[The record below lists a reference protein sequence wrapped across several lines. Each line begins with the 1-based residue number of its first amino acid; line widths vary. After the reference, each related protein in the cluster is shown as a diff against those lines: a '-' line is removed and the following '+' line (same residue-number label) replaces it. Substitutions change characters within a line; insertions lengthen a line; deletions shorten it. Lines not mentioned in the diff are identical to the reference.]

1 MYEVK
6 MPRLGTTM
14 KNGLIS
20 QWLVEEGQEVK
31 KGEYLFELE
40 TEKSTLEI
48 EAQEDGV
55 LRKIIVPED
64 VEVPVNT
71 VIAVLGNVDEEI
83 DFSVYSNAEKAEA
96 PSEPQA
102 QARAETQQE
111 EKPKATAG
119 GGGVSPR
126 ARRVAKELGV
136 SLDGITGTGKNG
148 IITED
153 DVKNASSGSG
163 SSGLTVKE
171 TMKLNNVQR
180 TMAEN
185 ITNSWQTIPQFTQ
198 MVTVNMSKV
207 LEVKKEL
214 SGISMNDIIIKTVSS
229 AVKNYPYVNSRFK
242 DNEVT
247 VFEEI
252 NVSVAVNSSHGLVV
266 PVVRNTETKS
276 IEEISSEIK
285 ELAEK
290 AESKSLGMDDYADGT
305 ITVSNLGSLGI
316 ESGTPIINAPQSTI
330 VFAGATRK
338 MPVVTESGEVEVVP
352 VMGLSI
358 CYDHRFIDGVA
369 GAGFTKELQKAF
381 ENLTAEDL
389 K

>member
-64 VEVPVNT
+64 EEVPVNT
-71 VIAVLGNVDEEI
+71 VIAILGKADEEI
-83 DFSVYSNAEKAEA
+83 DFSVYSGAEKAET
-96 PSEPQA
+96 PSEPQV
-102 QARAETQQE
+102 QAAAETE
-111 EKPKATAG
+111 RDEKPKAAAG

-136 SLDGITGTGKNG
+136 PLDGITGTGKNG

-153 DVKNASSGSG
+153 DVKNAAGSK

-171 TMKLNNVQR
+171 TVKLNNVQR

-198 MVTVNMSKV
+198 MVTVDMSKA
-207 LEVKKEL
+207 LEVKKEI
-214 SGISMNDIIIKTVSS
+214 SGISMNDIIVKTVSN
-229 AVKNYPYVNSRFK
+229 AVKNYRYVNSRFK

-266 PVVRNTETKS
+266 PVVRNTESKS
-276 IEEISSEIK
+276 IGEIASEIK

-338 MPVVTESGEVEVVP
+338 MPVATESGEVEVVP

-381 ENLTAEDL
+381 ENIKAEDL

>member
-48 EAQEDGV
+48 EAQENGV

-64 VEVPVNT
+64 EEVPVNT
-71 VIAVLGNVDEEI
+71 VIAILGKADEEI
-83 DFSVYSNAEKAEA
+83 DFSVYSGAEKAET
-96 PSEPQA
+96 PSESQT
-102 QARAETQQE
+102 QARAEKEQE
-111 EKPKATAG
+111 EKPKAAA
-119 GGGVSPR
+119 GGVSPR

-136 SLDGITGTGKNG
+136 PLDGITGTGKNG

-153 DVKNASSGSG
+153 DVKNAASGPG

-171 TMKLNNVQR
+171 TIKLNNVQR

-185 ITNSWQTIPQFTQ
+185 IMNSWQTIPQFTQ

-207 LEVKKEL
+207 LEVKKEI
-214 SGISMNDIIIKTVSS
+214 SGISMNDIIVKTVSN

-266 PVVRNTETKS
+266 PVVRNTESKS
-276 IEEISSEIK
+276 IGEIASEIK

-290 AESKSLGMDDYADGT
+290 AESKSLGMDDYANGT

-338 MPVVTESGEVEVVP
+338 MPVVSDSGEVEVVP